1 MRICYYELLSVE
13 RTATDL
19 ELKKAYRRQAL
30 IWHPDKN
37 GDRVQEAT
45 ERFAM
50 IQEAYEVLSDPHERT
65 WYDGHR
71 DSILRGDDIAAHKDS
86 SAGTT
91 SEDLMRYF
99 SMSEVRGF
107 GDDDKGYF
115 SVYRKLFEKLCDEEE
130 SAYNCDPPDDGE
142 MFTRYPMFGNS
153 KTHFADNDGYR
164 GYGAYAR
171 DFYAAWMN
179 FSSVKSFQWMDKWRL
194 KDAPNRFVRRA
205 MEKENRKAREVAR
218 KEYNDTV
225 RSLASFV
232 RKRDPRYK
240 KFQEEEQKRREAAA
254 AEQKARAQR
263 EKEELQAQVA
273 AYKEQEWAKVDQHSL
288 AAAGYLSHE
297 SEEDEEIEDGSGAE
311 ETDFY
316 CVVCDKFYKSE
327 QQYTSHESSR
337 KHVKLAEKM
346 KREMMADE
354 ENFDFKTPPPMDQD
368 DDEDNV
374 SAPQAALDMDEE
386 MLATAAVLD
395 EDAIDDLIQEDFAPT
410 TKSSKKKKKGK
421 KAPKFGIE
429 EEIVEPAKQ
438 DVDDLSALTASLEM
452 EQSSRRKRRNGRKE
466 GSSIPT
472 STPSP
477 AVSEDVGNDTTKE
490 EEKEVREEE
499 VQPKESGKTKR
510 EKRKEKKK
518 QKEEKAIASE
528 LLCNVCGEDFSTRN
542 QLFNHIKNTGHALA
556 VPLKQSKNKRR

>member
-1 MRICYYELLSVE
+1 MRICYYDLLNVE
-13 RTATDL
+13 RTATELD
-19 ELKKAYRRQAL
+19 LKKAYRKQAL

-71 DSILRGDDIAAHKDS
+71 DSILRGDDAAAHKDS

-91 SEDLMRYF
+91 SDDLMRYF

-107 GDDDKGYF
+107 GDDDKGF
-115 SVYRKLFEKLCDEEE
+115 FAIYRKIFEKLSDEEE
-130 SAYNCDPPDDGE
+130 SAYNCDPPEDGE

-153 KTHFADNDGYR
+153 KTPFADNDGYR
-164 GYGAYAR
+164 GYRAYAR

-179 FSSVKSFQWMDKWRL
+179 FTSVKSFQWMDKWRL
-194 KDAPNRFVRRA
+194 RDAPNRFVRRA
-205 MEKENRKAREVAR
+205 MEKENKKAREVAR

-225 RSLASFV
+225 RSLATFV
-232 RKRDPRYK
+232 RKRDPRFK
-240 KFQEEEQKRREAAA
+240 KFQQDEQKRREVAA
-254 AEQKARAQR
+254 AEQKARVQR
-263 EKEELQAQVA
+263 EKEELQAQLA
-273 AYKEQEWAKVDQHSL
+273 SYEEPEWAKIDQTSL
-288 AAAGYLSHE
+288 AAAGYLSDR
-297 SEEDEEIEDGSGAE
+297 SDNNDDEDDVGSGAE

-337 KHVKLAEKM
+337 KHLKLAEKM

-354 ENFDFKTPPPMDQD
+354 EDFDFATTDDVTAEEKDTTLLSGIDQD
-368 DDEDNV
+368 IDDIDN
-374 SAPQAALDMDEE
+374 
-386 MLATAAVLD
+386 
-395 EDAIDDLIQEDFAPT
+395 IDDLLEQEEFNRTA

-421 KAPKFGIE
+421 KAPRFGIE
-429 EEIVEPAKQ
+429 EQQEPPVLMG
-438 DVDDLSALTASLEM
+438 DVDELSALTASLEM
-452 EQSSRRKRRNGRKE
+452 EKSSRRKRRNGKKE
-466 GSSIPT
+466 EGLSGTT
-472 STPSP
+472 STTITPP
-477 AVSEDVGNDTTKE
+477 VELEDKE
-490 EEKEVREEE
+490 PIDVNGKEDEEKNIVEPV
-499 VQPKESGKTKR
+499 KESGKTKR

-518 QKEEKAIASE
+518 QKEEKAATSE

-542 QLFNHIKNTGHALA
+542 LLFTHIKKTGHALA
-556 VPLKQSKNKRR
+556 VPLKSKNKKR